1 MIKYKNKIRFLF
13 IFFVYLW
20 QILFVFIPIFI
31 LIYNGFS
38 INKIIPMISW
48 ANKIGLFSIILRSF
62 TNAFFVGIICLF
74 LGYIVVNIILKQH
87 KYIQMLCLILLCIPF
102 LTNFLIHILA
112 WIKILSNNGVIQ
124 KVINY
129 FNLNIKYK
137 SILYST
143 KSTLIG
149 FVHCYI
155 PLMILPLYAALTKFD
170 ITLLKAS
177 YDLGASNLQ
186 TFFRILIPG
195 IKKTIFMGYF
205 LIFVPSCGE
214 FIIPEILGGDK
225 YMYCGSVLSH
235 ILLSSS
241 SLTDY
246 ASFVT
251 LIFIFS
257 LSAAVYT
264 IYIFLEKFI
273 SLLQR
278 I

>member
-1 MIKYKNKIRFLF
+1 MIENKSKMRYIF

-20 QILFVFIPIFI
+20 QILFVFIPIVT
-31 LIYNGFS
+31 LLYKGFS

-48 ANKIGLFSIILRSF
+48 ANKIGLFSIFIRSF
-62 TNAFFVGIICLF
+62 INAFFVGFICLF
-74 LGYIVVNIILKQH
+74 IGYIVVNIILKQH

-112 WIKILSNNGVIQ
+112 WIKILSNDGVIQ
-124 KVINY
+124 KIINHL
-129 FNLNIKYK
+129 NLNIKYE
-137 SILYST
+137 SILYTT
-143 KSTLIG
+143 KATLIG

-155 PLMILPLYAALTKFD
+155 PLMVLPLYAALTKFD
-170 ITLLKAS
+170 VTLLKAS
-177 YDLGASNLQ
+177 YDLGASNIQ

-195 IKKTIFMGYF
+195 IKKTIFIGYF
-205 LIFVPSCGE
+205 LVFIPSCGE

-257 LSAAVYT
+257 LSFTVYI
-264 IYIFLEKFI
+264 IYMFFEKFI
-273 SLLQR
+273 ALLQR

>member
-20 QILFVFIPIFI
+20 QVLFVFIPIFI

-48 ANKIGLFSIILRSF
+48 ANKIGLLSIILRSF

-129 FNLNIKYK
+129 FNLNIKYE

-273 SLLQR
+273 ALLQR